1 MSGDGSASARR
12 DGDRAM
18 DYIPPLA
25 AVTAATQ
32 KANHAEELGLTTAKT
47 APAAVSAAPD
57 PRSIYTLS
65 PEAAGAVFALAE
77 TQIRAIDAMPFDPPD
92 RRGTQIAAA
101 AMATVTATTPVV
113 SPETT
118 KTIGAAN
125 RNWSED
131 VRLDHS
137 PSRIVGT
144 DTVVQYDNPRV
155 MAAWSAAFPDVA
167 GRKFRGAHLSD
178 TDLRSALRQLEI
190 DIGFHGPERE
200 VYVLCNSAH
209 FESISQD
216 NPKTHFNWI
225 DVDNDDIVVF
235 WPKSGDEA

>member
-1 MSGDGSASARR
+1 M
-12 DGDRAM
+12 
-18 DYIPPLA
+18 
-25 AVTAATQ
+25 
-32 KANHAEELGLTTAKT
+32 
-47 APAAVSAAPD
+47 
-57 PRSIYTLS
+57 
-65 PEAAGAVFALAE
+65 
-77 TQIRAIDAMPFDPPD
+77 RAIDAMPFDPPD